1 MPECRII
8 IAISNSSLSKKLKI
22 LLQNNGYIVIDESV
36 DVNDCMRKI
45 RSVMPNILIIGPI
58 LSGTVTNSLIGI
70 VLAEKISSV
79 ILLAHEG
86 TSGSFAEFKG
96 RLDFEIINAP
106 INTAIL
112 LNTIY
117 MLSKITSKVRSLEE
131 KVNKLEESLE
141 TRKLLDRAKGI
152 LIKNFKIDE
161 KEAHRRIQ
169 KTSMDTGKSL
179 KDVAKIVIERYG

>member
-1 MPECRII
+1 MPECRIV
-8 IAISNSSLSKKLKI
+8 IAISNSSLSKKLKV
-22 LLQNNGYIVIDESV
+22 LLQNNGYIVIDESI
-36 DVNDCMRKI
+36 DVNDCMRKV
-45 RSVMPNILIIGPI
+45 RSIMPDILIVGPT
-58 LSGTVTNSLIGI
+58 LSGIVTNSLIAI
-70 VLAEKISSV
+70 VLEEKISSV

-86 TSGSFAEFKG
+86 TASGFVDFRS

-117 MLSKITSKVRSLEE
+117 MLSKISSKVRILEE

-141 TRKLLDRAKGI
+141 TRKLMDRAKGI
-152 LIKNFKIDE
+152 LIKSFRVDE

-179 KDVAKIVIERYG
+179 KEVAKMVIEKYG